1 MSNVVEN
8 NKQHFYW
15 LDLIRFLAAFEVML
29 CHYRGFF
36 FVEYGLLPAEQQNIF
51 SQIFYF
57 STRLGEE
64 AVLIFFVLSGLLVGG
79 KALDKAR
86 LGTFNLKSY
95 AIDRFVRIMLPLI
108 SVLLLIIPIT
118 YSLGG
123 KIDWIIWF
131 GNLFSLQGILV
142 GFVGHCGPLWSLA
155 YEVWFYI
162 IIGAVIA
169 LIKNKNKTI
178 PSIILFI
185 CALVFLKLE
194 FKYLVI
200 WGMGALTFFTLN
212 NKKNK
217 LYLCL
222 AIIGAILSIFALQL
236 TRGSRT
242 LEYNVSKITY
252 DALQYMLSLSFCII
266 ISFISNTPPLC
277 KLAIITNKI
286 GSKLAVFSYTLYLVH
301 NPLGWLMES
310 IGLPKSESINI
321 YSIGI
326 YIVAIVI
333 CMLITYGIYWCF
345 EKRTYAVKA
354 YIKNKL
360 LK

>member
-1 MSNVVEN
+1 MKSITEN

-15 LDLIRFLAAFEVML
+15 LDLIRFIAAFEVML

-36 FVEYGLLPAEQQNIF
+36 FVEYGLLPSEQQNVF

-64 AVLIFFVLSGLLVGG
+64 AVIAFFVLSGLLVGG

-86 LGTFNLKSY
+86 LGTFNLKGY

-108 SVLLLIIPIT
+108 SVLLIIIPIT
-118 YSLGG
+118 YSLGEN
-123 KIDWIIWF
+123 INWINWV

-162 IIGAVIA
+162 IVAA
-169 LIKNKNKTI
+169 LITLIQNKNKTI
-178 PSIILFI
+178 PTLILLL
-185 CALVFLKLE
+185 CAFVFLKLE
-194 FKYLVI
+194 FKYLII
-200 WGMGALTFFTLN
+200 WSMGALTYFTLKCK
-212 NKKNK
+212 KKNIYK
-217 LYLCL
+217 YL
-222 AIIGAILSIFALQL
+222 AIIGIIVSIIGLQL

-242 LEYNVSKITY
+242 LDYNVSDVTY
-252 DALQYMLSLSFCII
+252 DMIQYVLSFSFCVFITCIVNYI
-266 ISFISNTPPLC
+266 PKTKFSKSINR
-277 KLAIITNKI
+277 I
-286 GSKLAVFSYTLYLVH
+286 GSKLAAFSYTLYLIH

-310 IGLPKSESINI
+310 IGFPKSESINI
-321 YSIGI
+321 YSIALYLTTI
-326 YIVAIVI
+326 II
-333 CMLITYGIYWCF
+333 CMIITYGVYWCF
-345 EKRTYAVKA
+345 EKRTYAVKSF
-354 YIKNKL
+354 IKNKL

>member
-1 MSNVVEN
+1 MINITKN
-8 NKQHFYW
+8 NKQHYYW

-123 KIDWIIWF
+123 KIDWINWF
-131 GNLFSLQGILV
+131 GNLFSLQGVLV

-169 LIKNKNKTI
+169 IIKNKNKTI

-217 LYLCL
+217 
-222 AIIGAILSIFALQL
+222 
-236 TRGSRT
+236 
-242 LEYNVSKITY
+242 
-252 DALQYMLSLSFCII
+252 
-266 ISFISNTPPLC
+266 
-277 KLAIITNKI
+277 
-286 GSKLAVFSYTLYLVH
+286 
-301 NPLGWLMES
+301 
-310 IGLPKSESINI
+310 
-321 YSIGI
+321 
-326 YIVAIVI
+326 
-333 CMLITYGIYWCF
+333 
-345 EKRTYAVKA
+345 
-354 YIKNKL
+354 
-360 LK
+360 